1 MYRTICTKLY
11 RSDFG
16 VTIVRASEKLK
27 AIAAKRREAKHLG
40 LKARA
45 PLLSVDRTAEW
56 RVSLC
61 QTDTLHYLSDLR

>member
-1 MYRTICTKLY
+1 
-11 RSDFG
+11 
-16 VTIVRASEKLK
+16 VRASEKLK